1 MVLPIGIAPSFKRL
15 SASVAI
21 CVIAVHIAVFVG
33 VHLLGAAVLTKS
45 AGSTFATGI
54 ECVIQPAGISPAFGD
69 SAAFGTFRFITVHI
83 FVFTG
88 INLGV
93 TMRACRR
100 YRQRQDR
107 HDHHD
112 RQDQTQDFTEFLFQ
126 NGGLLSWSGEK
137 ENASSELRRSP

>member
-54 ECVIQPAGISPAFGD
+54 ECVIQPAGISPAFGN
-69 SAAFGTFRFITVHI
+69 SAALRTLGDIAVH
-83 FVFTG
+83 FTILGG
-88 INLGV
+88 IHL
-93 TMRACRR
+93 CI
-100 YRQRQDR
+100 
-107 HDHHD
+107 
-112 RQDQTQDFTEFLFQ
+112 
-126 NGGLLSWSGEK
+126 
-137 ENASSELRRSP
+137 